1 MRAIVNLERGV
12 QNIPVLTRLQPKL
25 SELKRRAGF
34 KLLSDQEHKTDYG
47 YEPSLTVKY
56 INSWVKAKNCVV
68 PTWKNFLQIL
78 KDISPELSKLSDQ
91 IEHYIAGKGR
101 VSHQAG
107 GSHVIKHG
115 HNTANLIENVTVG
128 NQVNYNG
135 KRAISANADDEQNM
149 PRLRRNREDS
159 RNHHE
164 LKETMFQDQTYN
176 SQSRD
181 RFPVSDESDQGR
193 FDNRDDRRDQ
203 KNHQVDR
210 KPDSTNNQNSLL
222 FDETL
227 DDMKDEKK
235 QKDQPIASSDYITSH
250 GLTSYSYKPGM
261 HHQLQSISKLAPEW
275 MQEPDNKLS
284 PADGQIDSKHHLQG
298 MTLSMCKFMRNYFFY
313 ICLEDSQRF
322 TDQYASNGGFT

>member
-1 MRAIVNLERGV
+1 MRAIVKLERGV

-25 SELKRRAGF
+25 SELKQRAGF

-56 INSWVKAKNCVV
+56 ISSWVKAKNCVV
-68 PTWKNFLQIL
+68 PTWKNFLKIL
-78 KDISPELSKLSDQ
+78 KDISPELYKLSDQ
-91 IEHYIAGKGR
+91 IERYIAGKGR

-107 GSHVIKHG
+107 DSHVIKHG

-135 KRAISANADDEQNM
+135 NRAISANADNEQNM
-149 PRLRRNREDS
+149 PRLRGNGEDS
-159 RNHHE
+159 RNQKHHE
-164 LKETMFQDQTYN
+164 VKGTMFQDQTYN

-181 RFPVSDESDQGR
+181 SFPGSDKSDQGR

-203 KNHQVDR
+203 KNQQVDR

-222 FDETL
+222 FDEAL
-227 DDMKDEKK
+227 DDMKDDKK
-235 QKDQPIASSDYITSH
+235 QKDQSSSDWITSH

-261 HHQLQSISKLAPEW
+261 HQQLQSISKLAPEW
-275 MQEPDNKLS
+275 IQGPYNKLS
-284 PADGQIDSKHHLQG
+284 PADGQIGSKHHLQG
-298 MTLSMCKFMRNYFFY
+298 MTLYS
-313 ICLEDSQRF
+313 
-322 TDQYASNGGFT
+322 